1 MSREVNVAD
10 VIDHNPISG
19 SQIRLF
25 VLCALCL
32 LMDGFDVQV
41 MGFVAPALIEAWK
54 IPGPALTPV
63 LTAGNLGILV
73 GALIFTMVADKIG
86 RRPVLIWAT
95 LYFSVMMVI
104 TAQAT
109 TIEQLVVLR
118 FITGLGLGSI
128 IPNATALIGEFSPKH
143 RRVTLMMAVSVS
155 FTAGAGFGGFVSLA
169 LVPRFGWESVFYF
182 GGLVPL
188 LIAAAMY
195 LWLPESLQ
203 FMVVRNRRPDE
214 VRRVIA
220 GIDPRLG
227 AASDVRFV
235 ATEAQKGGVPAMHLF
250 RDGRTP
256 VTLLLWVVNFMNTLI
271 VYSLSG
277 WMPTI
282 IRNVGY
288 SQQEAVLVGA
298 ILQVGGTLGT
308 LAFAGIIP
316 RLGFIPV
323 LAGSFA
329 AGSLV
334 IAAVGWSVPVLGALL
349 FTVFFAGWCSIG
361 AQPGLNAM
369 SATFY
374 PTYLRSTGIGWALGF
389 ARFGGVVGPIVGGE
403 LLRRQW
409 APDQLFLAA
418 AVPPVI
424 ALIGILAL
432 SRYFGRPATVGTAS
446 PVKAV

>member
-1 MSREVNVAD
+1 MPRQVNVAD
-10 VIDHNPISG
+10 VIDDAPISG
-19 SQIRLF
+19 SQVRLF
-25 VLCALCL
+25 ALCALCL

-41 MGFVAPALIEAWK
+41 MGFVAPALTEAWT
-54 IPGPALTPV
+54 IPSTALTPV
-63 LTAGNLGILV
+63 FSAGNLGILV
-73 GALIFTMVADKIG
+73 GALIFTMVADKLG
-86 RRPVLIWAT
+86 RRPVIIGAT
-95 LYFSVMMVI
+95 LYFSVMMLI

-109 TIEQLVVLR
+109 SVEQLVVLR

-128 IPNATALIGEFSPKH
+128 IPNATALIGEFSPRRK
-143 RRVTLMMAVSVS
+143 RVTLMMAVSVS
-155 FTAGAGFGGFVSLA
+155 FTAGAGFGGFISLA
-169 LVPRFGWESVFYF
+169 LIPRFGWESVFYF

-188 LIAAAMY
+188 VIAAAMY
-195 LWLPESLQ
+195 FWLPESLQ
-203 FMVVRNRRPDE
+203 FMVGRGRSPEKVRE
-214 VRRVIA
+214 VVSQ
-220 GIDPRLG
+220 IDPRAG
-227 AASDVRFV
+227 GPDVSYVAS
-235 ATEAQKGGVPAMHLF
+235 EEQKGGVPAIHLF
-250 RDGRTP
+250 ADGRTP

-271 VYSLSG
+271 VYSLSN
-277 WMPTI
+277 WVPTVV
-282 IRNVGY
+282 RNAGY
-288 SQQEAVLVGA
+288 SATEGVLVGT

-316 RLGFIPV
+316 RIGFVPV
-323 LAGSFA
+323 LAASFA
-329 AGSLV
+329 VGSLV
-334 IAAVGWSVPVLGALL
+334 IAGVGWSIPVLGALL
-349 FTVFFAGWCSIG
+349 VTVFFAGWCSIG

-389 ARFGGVVGPIVGGE
+389 ARFGGVVGPLVGGE

-432 SRYFGRPATVGTAS
+432 SRYFGRSAVAATS

>member
-1 MSREVNVAD
+1 MSRQVNVAD
-10 VIDHNPISG
+10 VIDSNPISG

-25 VLCALCL
+25 VLCGLCL

-73 GALIFTMVADKIG
+73 GALLFTMLADKIG
-86 RRPVLIWAT
+86 RRPVLIAAT
-95 LYFSVMMVI
+95 LYFSVMMVV

-143 RRVTLMMAVSVS
+143 KRVTLMMVVSVS

-169 LVPRFGWESVFYF
+169 LMPRFGWESVFYF
-182 GGLVPL
+182 GGIVPL
-188 LIAAAMY
+188 AIAAAMY
-195 LWLPESLQ
+195 FWLPESLQ
-203 FMVVRNRRPDE
+203 FMAVRGRKPE
-214 VRRVIA
+214 ELRRVV
-220 GIDPRLG
+220 GQIDPR
-227 AASDVRFV
+227 AATPDVTYV
-235 ATEAQKGGVPAMHLF
+235 ATEAQKSGVPAIHLF
-250 RDGRTP
+250 REGRTP

-282 IRNVGY
+282 IRNYGY
-288 SQQEAVLVGA
+288 SQQESVLVGA

-316 RLGFIPV
+316 RFGFIPV
-323 LAGSFA
+323 LATSFA
-329 AGSLV
+329 VGSVV

-389 ARFGGVVGPIVGGE
+389 ARFGGVVGPMVGGA
-403 LLRRQW
+403 LLSRQW

-418 AVPPVI
+418 AAPPLI
-424 ALIGILAL
+424 ALVGILAL
-432 SRYFGRPATVGTAS
+432 SRYFGRPTTVAAAT
-446 PVKAV
+446 PVKAL

>member
-1 MSREVNVAD
+1 MSRQVNVAD
-10 VIDHNPISG
+10 VIDGNPISG

-41 MGFVAPALIEAWK
+41 MGFVAPALSEAWQLDRA
-54 IPGPALTPV
+54 ALTPV
-63 LTAGNLGILV
+63 LTAGNFGILV
-73 GALIFTMVADKIG
+73 GALIFTMLADKIG

-95 LYFSVMMVI
+95 LYFSVMMLV

-109 TIEQLVVLR
+109 TVEQLVFLR

-143 RRVTLMMAVSVS
+143 KRVMLMMVVSVS

-169 LVPRFGWESVFYF
+169 LIPRFGWESVFYF
-182 GGLVPL
+182 GGIVPL
-188 LIAAAMY
+188 VIAAAMHF
-195 LWLPESLQ
+195 WLPESLQ
-203 FMVVRNRRPDE
+203 FMVVRGRKPDE
-214 VRRVIA
+214 VRRVVGQIDARIA
-220 GIDPRLG
+220 P
-227 AASDVRFV
+227 DVTFV
-235 ATEAQKGGVPAMHLF
+235 ATEAQKGGVPAVHLF
-250 RDGRTP
+250 REGRTP

-282 IRNVGY
+282 IRGIGY
-288 SQQEAVLVGA
+288 SQQESVLVGA

-316 RLGFIPV
+316 RTGFISV
-323 LAGSFA
+323 LAASFA
-329 AGSLV
+329 VGSVV
-334 IAAVGWSVPVLGALL
+334 IAAIGFSVPVLGALL
-349 FTVFFAGWCSIG
+349 VTVFFAGWCSIG

-374 PTYLRSTGIGWALGF
+374 PTSLRSTGIGWALGF
-389 ARFGGVVGPIVGGE
+389 ARFGGVVGPAVGGA
-403 LLRRQW
+403 LLSRNW
-409 APDQLFLAA
+409 TPDQLFLAA
-418 AVPPVI
+418 AVPPLI
-424 ALIGILAL
+424 ALVGILAL
-432 SRYFGRPATVGTAS
+432 SRYFGRPTSVVAT

>member
-1 MSREVNVAD
+1 MPRQVNVAD
-10 VIDHNPISG
+10 VIDHSPISG
-19 SQIRLF
+19 AQIKLF
-25 VLCALCL
+25 VLCGLCL

-86 RRPVLIWAT
+86 RRPVLIGAT
-95 LYFSVMMVI
+95 LYFSVMMIV

-109 TIEQLVVLR
+109 SIEQLVILR

-143 RRVTLMMAVSVS
+143 KRVALMMAVSVS

-169 LVPRFGWESVFYF
+169 LIPRFGWESVFYF
-182 GGLVPL
+182 GGFVPL

-203 FMVVRNRRPDE
+203 FMVVRNRTPDE
-214 VRRVIA
+214 VRRVV
-220 GIDPRLG
+220 GRIDPR
-227 AASDVRFV
+227 AAMPEVTYV
-235 ATEAQKGGVPAMHLF
+235 ATEAQKGGVPAVHLF
-250 RDGRTP
+250 REGRLP

-282 IRNVGY
+282 IRNAGY
-288 SQQEAVLVGA
+288 SQQESVLVGA

-316 RLGFIPV
+316 RIGFVTV
-323 LAGSFA
+323 LASSFA
-329 AGSLV
+329 VGSVV

-349 FTVFFAGWCSIG
+349 VAVFFAGWCSIG

-389 ARFGGVVGPIVGGE
+389 ARFGGVVGPLVGGE

-409 APDQLFLAA
+409 GPDQLFLAA
-418 AVPPVI
+418 AVPPLI
-424 ALIGILAL
+424 ALAGILAL
-432 SRYFGRPATVGTAS
+432 SRYFVRPASVAAGS
-446 PVKAV
+446 PAKAV

>member
-1 MSREVNVAD
+1 MPRQVNVAD
-10 VIDHNPISG
+10 VIDQNPISG

-25 VLCALCL
+25 VLCGLCL

-41 MGFVAPALIEAWK
+41 MGFVAPALTEAWG
-54 IPGPALTPV
+54 IPRTALASV
-63 LTAGNLGILV
+63 FSAGNLGILV
-73 GALIFTMVADKIG
+73 GALIFTMVADKLG
-86 RRPVLIWAT
+86 RRPVIIGAT
-95 LYFSVMMVI
+95 LYFSVMMVV

-109 TIEQLVVLR
+109 TIEQLLVLR

-143 RRVTLMMAVSVS
+143 KRVMLMMVVSVS

-169 LVPRFGWESVFYF
+169 LIPRFGWESVFYF
-182 GGLVPL
+182 GGIVPL

-195 LWLPESLQ
+195 FWLPESLQ
-203 FMVVRNRRPDE
+203 FMAVRGRKPDE
-214 VRRVIA
+214 VRRVVA
-220 GIDPRLG
+220 RIDPKVV
-227 AASDVRFV
+227 ATPDVTFV
-235 ATEAQKGGVPAMHLF
+235 ADEAQKSGVPAVHLF
-250 RDGRTP
+250 SEGRTP

-271 VYSLSG
+271 VYSLSNWVPSVVSG
-277 WMPTI
+277 A
-282 IRNVGY
+282 GY
-288 SQQEAVLVGA
+288 SASEGVMVGT

-316 RLGFIPV
+316 RVGFIAV
-323 LAGSFA
+323 LASSFA
-329 AGSLV
+329 VGSVV
-334 IAAVGWSVPVLGALL
+334 IAAVGWSVPVMGALL
-349 FTVFFAGWCSIG
+349 VTVFFAGWCSIG

-389 ARFGGVVGPIVGGE
+389 ARFGGVVGPLIGGE

-418 AVPPVI
+418 AAPPLV
-424 ALIGILAL
+424 ALVGILAL
-432 SRYFGRPATVGTAS
+432 SRYFGRPAAIAAS
-446 PVKAV
+446 PVKAL